1 VTFRCRAL
9 LDIARQA
16 PRCMALSCHKPNEG
30 DVVSAHSNQGRDGKG
45 MGIKASDAAI
55 AFLCAK
61 CHAFVDVGPGDP
73 IVRFNLWEAA
83 HRATMRWLIESG
95 HLVVC
100 PPGYIPPPEP
110 VKRKAKIQ
118 SAKTIPSRGFQK
130 PDTPKPWPKR
140 SFSKR

>member
-16 PRCMALSCHKPNEG
+16 PRCMACDRPNDG
-30 DVVSAHSNQGRDGKG
+30 TVVAAHSNFIGKG
-45 MGIKASDAAI
+45 TGTKAPDWAWAAMDADCHREYDQGKSMCREDRRAFWMRAFIKTQDW
-55 AFLCAK
+55 
-61 CHAFVDVGPGDP
+61 
-73 IVRFNLWEAA
+73 LWSSG
-83 HRATMRWLIESG
+83 LI
-95 HLVVC
+95 VVC